1 VTLARGPGWIAS
13 GAVHPGA
20 PTSSPRAISTVLGL
34 LLALT
39 GATAL
44 AACSGGD
51 SSNASRRTTT
61 TSGATTSANRGAPT
75 TPDPNP
81 SDPNP
86 SDPTG
91 LDVAVTTTKVAD
103 LAGTTAMAV
112 RTGDDALYVT
122 EQVGRV
128 RAIRRGRV
136 DPTPVL
142 DLTDRVGSGG
152 ERGLLGLTF
161 SPDGS
166 RLYVDYTNRQGD
178 TRVDEYEM
186 RGGGADASSR
196 HQLLAIAQPQPNHN
210 GGNVVIGPDG
220 MLWIAMGDGGAGGDQ
235 GAGHVPGGNAQS
247 LQTLLGKL
255 LRIDP
260 RPSGTSP
267 YGIPPDNPF
276 AHGGGR
282 PEIWAYG
289 LRNPWRF
296 EFDRRTRDLWI
307 GDVGQN
313 AWEEVD
319 FLPAGTGA
327 GSNFGWN
334 RLEGTHRYA
343 GDAPANA
350 VAPVYEYS
358 HDADGGSCAITGGFV
373 YRGARI
379 PGLVGA
385 YLFIDNCAG
394 RLHALRLRNGK
405 VSVQR
410 ALGVHLGSVSSFG
423 QDASG
428 ELYLLSQSNGIYRL
442 DPA

>member
-1 VTLARGPGWIAS
+1 
-13 GAVHPGA
+13 VHPGA
-20 PTSSPRAISTVLGL
+20 RLSSRRATSIVLGL
-34 LLALT
+34 VVGLTGGTALT
-39 GATAL
+39 
-44 AACSGGD
+44 ACSGGG
-51 SSNASRRTTT
+51 SSGASRRTTT
-61 TSGATTSANRGAPT
+61 TSGTTTTSTSRGAAT
-75 TPDPNP
+75 AT
-81 SDPNP
+81 SDPNAP
-86 SDPTG
+86 EPTG
-91 LDVAVTTTKVAD
+91 LDVTVRATKIAD

-128 RAIRRGRV
+128 RAIRAGRV

-142 DLTDRVGSGG
+142 DLTDRVASGG

-166 RLYVDYTNRQGD
+166 HLYVDYTNRQGD
-178 TRVDEYEM
+178 TRVDEYTM
-186 RGGGADASSR
+186 RGGGADPSSR
-196 HQLLAIAQPQPNHN
+196 RQLLAIAQPQPNHN

-235 GAGHVPGGNAQS
+235 GPGHAPGGNAQS

-260 RPSGTSP
+260 HPSGTNA

-276 AHGGGR
+276 ANGGGR

-296 EFDRRTRDLWI
+296 EFDRQTRDLWI
-307 GDVGQN
+307 GDVGQS

-319 FLPAGTGA
+319 FVRAGTGA

-343 GDAPANA
+343 GAAPANA
-350 VAPVYEYS
+350 VPPVYEYS

-373 YRGARI
+373 YRGTRI
-379 PGLVGA
+379 AGLRGA

-394 RLHALRLRNGK
+394 RLHALRLRSGH

-410 ALGVHLGSVSSFG
+410 ALDVHLGSVSSFG